1 MTNAVKLFE
10 ARVHLFFER
19 WTDLN
24 QVTIHSLRVAISFL
38 YSHTDTKKLLKS
50 FFDSLFVLSF
60 SLLLFV
66 FFIFFVLS
74 GSYFVVACYLRSS
87 PTIVELVL
95 HPGDPA

>member
-38 YSHTDTKKLLKS
+38 YSHTDTKLLKS

-66 FFIFFVLS
+66 SFILFVLG

-87 PTIVELVL
+87 PKIVELL
-95 HPGDPA
+95 LLPGDPA